1 MIDNG
6 CGCGMVQIPF
16 RSCGL
21 GGTEVG
27 GREMIRGIVQLKE
40 GGCVGVLGRR
50 LILCSLTSMMRDLTC
65 LSVK

>member
-27 GREMIRGIVQLKE
+27 GREVIRGIVQLKE
-40 GGCVGVLGRR
+40 GGCVGVLGRG
-50 LILCSLTSMMRDLTC
+50 
-65 LSVK
+65 